1 MQRSEVRRWEHP
13 KMYRVP
19 ARVGQADCVLA
30 PRSRLLG
37 LVVKSNNCSPRPMNV
52 IVDVVRIDPE
62 LSHIVD
68 HRLLCHI
75 LLRRSVF
82 HLTKKESNKTNR
94 TVCFRMI
101 GRKLRLSRS
110 TTSSSRASRN
120 FGMLRITEATIAGTR

>member
-1 MQRSEVRRWEHP
+1 
-13 KMYRVP
+13 
-19 ARVGQADCVLA
+19 
-30 PRSRLLG
+30 
-37 LVVKSNNCSPRPMNV
+37 MNV

-68 HRLLCHI
+68 HSLLGHI

-94 TVCFRMI
+94 IVCFRMI
-101 GRKLRLSRS
+101 ERKLRLSRS